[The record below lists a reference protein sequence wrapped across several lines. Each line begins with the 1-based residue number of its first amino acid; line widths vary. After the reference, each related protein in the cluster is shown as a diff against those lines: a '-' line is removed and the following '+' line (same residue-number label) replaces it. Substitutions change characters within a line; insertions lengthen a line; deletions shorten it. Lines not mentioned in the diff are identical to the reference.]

1 MNNERRSLADSDI
14 DLDFEAEDA
23 KINAIL
29 RQEENRVQAKQE
41 KKQRLL
47 HDNPVYALMD
57 AIATYMDKYCL
68 DPILGFFFPG
78 VGDVITGACV
88 LPYLYFS
95 LAEVHSI
102 PLALAVLKNAMV
114 DVLVGAVPWVGDFLD
129 LFHKSNKKN
138 FALVKGYIDDDA
150 ETIKKVNEGALIALI
165 VIVVVGYVAYKL
177 ISWTVGIAS
186 SIWDFIS
193 SLF

>member
-14 DLDFEAEDA
+14 DLDFEDEDA

-29 RQEENRVQAKQE
+29 QQEENRVQAKQE

-114 DVLVGAVPWVGDFLD
+114 DVLVGAVPWIGDFLD

-138 FALVKGYIDDDA
+138 FELVRGYINDDA
-150 ETIKKVNEGALIALI
+150 ETIKKVNEGALIALV
-165 VIVVVGYVAYKL
+165 VIAVLGYVSYKL

>member
-1 MNNERRSLADSDI
+1 MNNERRLLADSDI
-14 DLDFEAEDA
+14 DLDFEDEDA

-29 RQEENRVQAKQE
+29 QQEENRVQAKQE

-114 DVLVGAVPWVGDFLD
+114 DVLVGAVPWIGDFLD

-138 FALVKGYIDDDA
+138 FELVRGYINDDA
-150 ETIKKVNEGALIALI
+150 ETIKKVNEGALIALV
-165 VIVVVGYVAYKL
+165 VIAVLGYVSYKL